1 MSKYYDSMD
10 IKWVERFVALTE
22 MVASWSKDPKRQI
35 GCVIV
40 NLDRRII
47 ATGYNGFPR
56 GLPDNEE
63 DLANQQKK
71 RLHMIHAELNAILN
85 ATSDLKHSTLFVN
98 RFPCHVC
105 AGLILQAGIGNI
117 VVPEPDL
124 EHEHWGQGW
133 QTALEILTTRIGIQY
148 AEIYNSSQ

>member
-1 MSKYYDSMD
+1 MNR
-10 IKWVERFVALTE
+10 KWITRFVALTE

-40 NLDRRII
+40 NKDRRII

-56 GLPDNEE
+56 GLPDNDE
-63 DLANQQKK
+63 DLKNQQSK

-85 ATSDLKHSTLFVN
+85 ATSDLTGSILFVN

-105 AGLILQAGIGNI
+105 AGIILQAGISAV

-124 EHEHWGQGW
+124 KHEHWGNGW
-133 QTALEILTTRIGIQY
+133 KVALETLTDRVGIQY
-148 AEIYNSSQ
+148 VEIYNSSQ